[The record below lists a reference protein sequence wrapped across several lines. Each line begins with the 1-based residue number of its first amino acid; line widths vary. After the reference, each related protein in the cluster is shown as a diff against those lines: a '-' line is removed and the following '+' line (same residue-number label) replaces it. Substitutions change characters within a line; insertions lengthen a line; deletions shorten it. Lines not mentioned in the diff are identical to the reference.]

1 MISRITTIF
10 TLLVLTLACQSTEPL
25 VPQGIQAKYHALNP
39 SRILA
44 VPVFVVPNPAKAAI
58 IDRGA
63 LEVGKALSALESEVL
78 AGFSGQPGVNG
89 ISFSTV
95 RKELGKAPNPWHEL
109 EALLTQNSKK
119 VSMLQRH
126 DRTPLPD
133 KCYDRKNMTDFYV
146 YCLTPQ
152 IEWKNA
158 LNALSVKVYNGDSAL
173 LMIISEANKRVLKER
188 YTVDLTLTALLV
200 DTNNGNLIWSRDTA
214 VSEVAP
220 FAQRSFPEWDFI
232 FNKVFT
238 EKFWADFPGRT
249 PKI

>member
-1 MISRITTIF
+1 MISKIVAF
-10 TLLVLTLACQSTEPL
+10 FFLLMTAQACQSTEPL
-25 VPQGIQAKYHALNP
+25 VPQGIQMKYHALNP

-44 VPVFVVPNPAKAAI
+44 VPVFVVPNAAKAAI

-63 LEVGKALSALESEVL
+63 LEVGQAIPALESEVL

-89 ISFSTV
+89 ISFTTV
-95 RKELGKAPNPWHEL
+95 RRELGKAPNAWHKLDEL
-109 EALLTQNSKK
+109 LIQNSKK
-119 VSMLQRH
+119 VSALQRH

-158 LNALSVKVYNGDSAL
+158 LNALSAKVYNGDSAL
-173 LMIISEANKRVLKER
+173 LILVSEANKRVVKER

-200 DTNNGNLIWSRDTA
+200 DTNNGNLIWSRDT
-214 VSEVAP
+214 SIMEVAP
-220 FAQRSFPEWDFI
+220 PSQRSFPEWDFI